1 MARLQHRRG
10 GPVAA
15 QAATGV
21 HTSQHRA
28 QPLITWRHAVLA
40 CASGFLLA
48 VALVALAPGLPWPL
62 VALQVAMATAVPFT
76 ALALLRPRD
85 PRHRAAAAPFAPVPR
100 PPPPDEELQ
109 QREARRMEAVGRL
122 ASGVA
127 HDFNNLLSVIT
138 SNVELALND
147 LPEGHPVREYVA
159 DVGLAGQRAAGL
171 TRQLLAFGRRQPLE
185 RRPVALSELLPDMQR
200 LLARVLGEHLALSVE
215 LPIGLPAVLAD
226 VGQLEQVILNL
237 AVNARD
243 AMPGGGRLR
252 ITARRAL
259 EKELRPGSLGEA
271 PHGLVR
277 LSVEDDGPGMS
288 PEVKAR
294 LFEPFFTTKPRGEGT
309 GIGLATVQGIVEQHG
324 GWVVVESALGEGS
337 SFHLFLPVADAT
349 LPPRRQTPA
358 PGRARGGKE
367 TLLLAEDDPLVRYTA
382 AKVLTR
388 LGYEVLVARDGQ
400 EALQLLQGQ
409 AGRVD
414 LLVADVVMPG
424 LSGPDVAM
432 RALQLRPD
440 LRILY
445 LSGYPQV
452 FVDEGGVIGDGVEL
466 LRKPFTPDLLGDR
479 VRRLLDQ
486 AGTSTATPAAGKM
499 PG

>member
-1 MARLQHRRG
+1 
-10 GPVAA
+10 V
-15 QAATGV
+15 
-21 HTSQHRA
+21 
-28 QPLITWRHAVLA
+28 A

-62 VALQVAMATAVPFT
+62 VALQVALATAVPFT
-76 ALALLRPRD
+76 ALALLRPGAP
-85 PRHRAAAAPFAPVPR
+85 PRPTAPPAPAAALR
-100 PPPPDEELQ
+100 PASAEDLA

-127 HDFNNLLSVIT
+127 HDFNNLLSVIS

-185 RRPVALSELLPDMQR
+185 RRPLALAELLPDMRR
-200 LLARVLGEHLALSVE
+200 LLDRVLGEHLELRVE
-215 LPIGLPAVLAD
+215 LPAGLPPVMAD
-226 VGQLEQVILNL
+226 AGQLEQVLLNL
-237 AVNARD
+237 SVNARD
-243 AMPGGGRLR
+243 AMSGGGRLR
-252 ITARRAL
+252 ITARLAL
-259 EKELRPGSLGEA
+259 GKEVRPSAEA
-271 PHGLVR
+271 GAPRGFVR
-277 LSVEDDGPGMS
+277 LSVEDDGPGMTA
-288 PEVKAR
+288 EVKAR

-324 GWVVVESALGEGS
+324 GWVEVESEVGQGS
-337 SFHLFLPVADAT
+337 TFHLFLPVADA
-349 LPPRRQTPA
+349 PPVPRRMTPA
-358 PGRARGGKE
+358 PGRVRGGKE

-382 AKVLTR
+382 AKVLHR

-400 EALQLLQGQ
+400 EALQLLQREG
-409 AGRVD
+409 ARVS
-414 LLVADVVMPG
+414 LLVTDVVMPG
-424 LSGPDVAM
+424 LSGPDLAM
-432 RALQLRPD
+432 RGLQLRPE

-452 FVDEGGVIGDGVEL
+452 FVDDEGVIGDGVEL
-466 LRKPFTPDLLGDR
+466 LRKPFTPDLLGER

-486 AGTSTATPAAGKM
+486 ASPSTGAAVAGKM

>member
-1 MARLQHRRG
+1 M
-10 GPVAA
+10 
-15 QAATGV
+15 
-21 HTSQHRA
+21 
-28 QPLITWRHAVLA
+28 A
-40 CASGFLLA
+40 CASGLLLA

-62 VALQVAMATAVPFT
+62 VVLQVALATAVPFT
-76 ALALLRPRD
+76 ALALVRPGE
-85 PRHRAAAAPFAPVPR
+85 PRLSAPPAAVPGPALTPARPVPS
-100 PPPPDEELQ
+100 PAPDEQRL
-109 QREARRMEAVGRL
+109 REARRMEAVGRL

-138 SNVELALND
+138 SNVELALRD

-185 RRPVALSELLPDMQR
+185 KRPMALADLLPDMHR
-200 LLARVLGEHLALSVE
+200 LLSRVLGEQLALSVD
-215 LPIGLPAVLAD
+215 LPAGLPPLLAD
-226 VGQLEQVILNL
+226 AGQVEQVILNL

-243 AMPGGGRLR
+243 AMQSGGHLR
-252 ITARRAL
+252 ISARRARP
-259 EKELRPGSLGEA
+259 EELRPGATA
-271 PHGLVR
+271 PAGFVR
-277 LSVEDDGPGMS
+277 LSVEDDGPGMT
-288 PEVKAR
+288 PEVKSR

-324 GWVVVESALGEGS
+324 GWVRVESELGQGS
-337 SFHLFLPVADAT
+337 AFHLFLPVADA
-349 LPPRRQTPA
+349 PPVPRRLTPA
-358 PGRARGGKE
+358 PGLGRGGRE

-382 AKVLTR
+382 SKVLHR
-388 LGYEVLVARDGQ
+388 LGYEVLVARDGC
-400 EALQLLQGQ
+400 EALQLVQQ
-409 AGRVD
+409 HAGRID

-452 FVDEGGVIGDGVEL
+452 FVDEGGIIGDGVEL
-466 LRKPFTPDLLGDR
+466 LRKPFTPELLGSR

-486 AGTSTATPAAGKM
+486 GASAAAGAE
-499 PG
+499 GGLQA

>member
-1 MARLQHRRG
+1 M
-10 GPVAA
+10 
-15 QAATGV
+15 
-21 HTSQHRA
+21 
-28 QPLITWRHAVLA
+28 A

-62 VALQVAMATAVPFT
+62 VALQVALATAVPFT
-76 ALALLRPRD
+76 ALALLRPPEAHR
-85 PRHRAAAAPFAPVPR
+85 RRAAEPPAPAPAPHPAGR
-100 PPPPDEELQ
+100 EDEERRL
-109 QREARRMEAVGRL
+109 REARRMEAVGRL

-138 SNVELALND
+138 SNVELALHD

-185 RRPVALSELLPDMQR
+185 RRPVALGDLLTDMQR
-200 LLARVLGEHLALSVE
+200 LLARVLGEQLTLGVE
-215 LPIGLPAVLAD
+215 LPVGLPAVLAD
-226 VGQLEQVILNL
+226 AGQLEQVILNL

-259 EKELRPGSLGEA
+259 EKELRSGPPADA
-271 PHGLVR
+271 PRGLVR
-277 LSVEDDGPGMS
+277 LSVEDDGPGMTA
-288 PEVKAR
+288 EVKAR
-294 LFEPFFTTKPRGEGT
+294 IFEPFFTTKPRGEGT

-324 GWVVVESALGEGS
+324 GWVAVDSEVGQGSA
-337 SFHLFLPVADAT
+337 FHLFLPVADA
-349 LPPRRQTPA
+349 PPVPHRQTPA
-358 PGRARGGKE
+358 PGRPRGGKE

-382 AKVLTR
+382 AKVLQR

-400 EALQLLQGQ
+400 EALQVLQQ
-409 AGRVD
+409 TGRVD

-432 RALQLRPD
+432 RALQQRPE

-445 LSGYPQV
+445 LSGHPQV

-466 LRKPFTPDLLGDR
+466 LRKPFTPDLLGER

-486 AGTSTATPAAGKM
+486 AAASTGAASAGKM

>member
-1 MARLQHRRG
+1 
-10 GPVAA
+10 
-15 QAATGV
+15 
-21 HTSQHRA
+21 
-28 QPLITWRHAVLA
+28 
-40 CASGFLLA
+40 
-48 VALVALAPGLPWPL
+48 VALAPGLPWPL
-62 VALQVAMATAVPFT
+62 LALQVALATAVPFT
-76 ALALLRPRD
+76 ALAVLRPRP
-85 PRHRAAAAPFAPVPR
+85 PRPRAPPVPPAPRAPR
-100 PPPPDEELQ
+100 PAPAGDEPHV
-109 QREARRMEAVGRL
+109 REARRMEAVGRL

-138 SNVELALND
+138 SNVELALHD

-185 RRPVALSELLPDMQR
+185 RRPVALSELLLDMQR
-200 LLARVLGEHLALSVE
+200 LLARVLEEQLTLSVE
-215 LPIGLPAVLAD
+215 LPIGLPPVLAD
-226 VGQLEQVILNL
+226 AGQLEQVILNL

-259 EKELRPGSLGEA
+259 EKELRPGSLGDA

-277 LSVEDDGPGMS
+277 LSVEDDGPGMT

-294 LFEPFFTTKPRGEGT
+294 LFEPFFTTKPRGQGT

-324 GWVVVESALGEGS
+324 GWVVVESALGRGS
-337 SFHLFLPVADAT
+337 AFHLFLPVADAA
-349 LPPRRQTPA
+349 LVPRRQTPA

-382 AKVLTR
+382 AKVLHR

-400 EALQLLQGQ
+400 EALQLLLQQ
-409 AGRVD
+409 VGRVD

-424 LSGPDVAM
+424 IPGPLLAA
-432 RALQLRPD
+432 RLLERRPD
-440 LRILY
+440 LPVLFMSGFTERADTSEIGV
-445 LSGYPQV
+445 LSSQP
-452 FVDEGGVIGDGVEL
+452 L
-466 LRKPFTPDLLGDR
+466 LAKPFTPAGLLAA
-479 VRRLLDQ
+479 VRSALD
-486 AGTSTATPAAGKM
+486 A
-499 PG
+499 